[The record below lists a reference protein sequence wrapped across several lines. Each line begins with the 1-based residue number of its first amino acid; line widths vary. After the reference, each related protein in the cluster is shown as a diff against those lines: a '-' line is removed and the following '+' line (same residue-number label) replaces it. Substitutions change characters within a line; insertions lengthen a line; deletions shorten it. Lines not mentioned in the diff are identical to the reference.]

1 MSRVAPTSGTKVLYF
16 LLIIVSGFLIYIDLK
31 HKSFEG
37 IKNFYQSFII
47 STSYIFKS
55 ATVEPIKLLYQ
66 ISKDKNELINEN
78 KKLKL
83 ELDNSHILNFIIS
96 NDSKFFADDD
106 SINRFLDI
114 NNINEVFHLAKLEY
128 FDTELYMCCSKHRAF
143 IKTYKNNKNLIGS
156 PVINDMGIIGHIIYG
171 DSLSEVL
178 LLTDIDH
185 VMPIMSGNHFCNA
198 KGSGKPGKITCSYNN
213 KVWQEKVSIGQEFYS
228 SGMGGIYPKGILI
241 GNVSDIREVEENF
254 IEFDIN
260 LVSSPIVKNVVGV
273 LESIWEILEL

>member
-16 LLIIVSGFLIYIDLK
+16 FLIIISGFLIYIDLNQ
-31 HKSFEG
+31 KSFEG

-47 STSYIFKS
+47 SSSYIFKS
-55 ATVEPIKLLYQ
+55 ATVEPIKFLYQ
-66 ISKDKNELINEN
+66 ISKDKSELINEN

-83 ELDNSHILNFIIS
+83 ELDNSYISNFIIS
-96 NDSKFFADDD
+96 RDSKFFADDD
-106 SINRFLDI
+106 SIKRFLDI
-114 NNINEVFHLAKLEY
+114 NNMNEVFHMAKLEY

-143 IKTYKNNKNLIGS
+143 IRTYKNNKNLIGS
-156 PVINDMGIIGHIIYG
+156 AVINNMGIIGHIIHG

-178 LLTDIDH
+178 LLTDTDH

-198 KGSGKPGKITCSYNN
+198 RGSGKPGKITCSYNN

-260 LVSSPIVKNVVGV
+260 LVSSPIVTNVVGV
-273 LESIWEILEL
+273 LESI

>member
-16 LLIIVSGFLIYIDLK
+16 LLIIISGFLIYIDLK

-47 STSYIFKS
+47 SSSYIFKS

-66 ISKDKNELINEN
+66 ISKDKSELINEN

-198 KGSGKPGKITCSYNN
+198 RGSGKPGKITCSYNN

-273 LESIWEILEL
+273 LESI

>member
-16 LLIIVSGFLIYIDLK
+16 LLIIISGFLIYIDLK

-47 STSYIFKS
+47 SSSYIFKS

-66 ISKDKNELINEN
+66 ISKDKSELINEN

-96 NDSKFFADDD
+96 SDSKFFADDD

-128 FDTELYMCCSKHRAF
+128 FDTELYMCCSKHRAY

-198 KGSGKPGKITCSYNN
+198 RGSGKPGKITCSYNN

-273 LESIWEILEL
+273 LESI

>member
-16 LLIIVSGFLIYIDLK
+16 LLIIISGFLIYIDLK

-47 STSYIFKS
+47 SSSYIFRS

-156 PVINDMGIIGHIIYG
+156 TVINDMGIIGHIIYG

-198 KGSGKPGKITCSYNN
+198 RGSGKPGKITCSYNN

-273 LESIWEILEL
+273 LESI

>member
-1 MSRVAPTSGTKVLYF
+1 MSRVAPTSGKKVLYF
-16 LLIIVSGFLIYIDLK
+16 LLIIISGFLIYIDLK

-47 STSYIFKS
+47 SSSYIFKS

-66 ISKDKNELINEN
+66 ISKDKSELINEN
-78 KKLKL
+78 EKLKL
-83 ELDNSHILNFIIS
+83 ELDNSYISNFIIS
-96 NDSKFFADDD
+96 SESKFFADDD

-178 LLTDIDH
+178 LLTDKDH

-273 LESIWEILEL
+273 LESI

>member
-16 LLIIVSGFLIYIDLK
+16 LLIIISGFLIYIDLK

-47 STSYIFKS
+47 SSSYIFKS

-198 KGSGKPGKITCSYNN
+198 RGSGKPGKITCSYNN

-273 LESIWEILEL
+273 LESI

>member
-16 LLIIVSGFLIYIDLK
+16 LLIIISGFLIYIDLK
-31 HKSFEG
+31 HKSFES

-47 STSYIFKS
+47 SSSYIFKS

-66 ISKDKNELINEN
+66 ISKDKSELINDN

-96 NDSKFFADDD
+96 SDSKFFADDD

-156 PVINDMGIIGHIIYG
+156 PVINNMGIIGHIIYG

-198 KGSGKPGKITCSYNN
+198 KGSGTPGEITCSYNN

-273 LESIWEILEL
+273 LESI

>member
-16 LLIIVSGFLIYIDLK
+16 LLIIISGFLIYIDLK

-47 STSYIFKS
+47 SSSYIFKS

-273 LESIWEILEL
+273 LESI

>member
-16 LLIIVSGFLIYIDLK
+16 LLIIISVFLIYIDLK

-47 STSYIFKS
+47 SSSYIVKS
-55 ATVEPIKLLYQ
+55 VTVEPIKLLYQ
-66 ISKDKNELINEN
+66 ISKDKSELIYEN

-83 ELDNSHILNFIIS
+83 ELDNSYISNFIIS
-96 NDSKFFADDD
+96 RDSKFFADDD

-156 PVINDMGIIGHIIYG
+156 PVINDMGIIGHINYG

-273 LESIWEILEL
+273 LESI

>member
-16 LLIIVSGFLIYIDLK
+16 LLIIISGFLIYIDLK

-47 STSYIFKS
+47 SSSYIFKS

-66 ISKDKNELINEN
+66 ISKDKSELINEN

-83 ELDNSHILNFIIS
+83 ELDNSHISNFIIS
-96 NDSKFFADDD
+96 RDSKFFADDD

-156 PVINDMGIIGHIIYG
+156 NVINDMGIISHIIYG

-198 KGSGKPGKITCSYNN
+198 RGSGKPGKITCSYNN
-213 KVWQEKVSIGQEFYS
+213 KVWQEKVTIGQEFYS

-241 GNVSDIREVEENF
+241 GKVSDIREVEENF

-260 LVSSPIVKNVVGV
+260 LVSSPIVKNVFGV
-273 LESIWEILEL
+273 LESI

>member
-16 LLIIVSGFLIYIDLK
+16 LLIIISGFLIYIDLK

-47 STSYIFKS
+47 SSSYIFKS

-66 ISKDKNELINEN
+66 ISKDKSELINEN

-96 NDSKFFADDD
+96 SDSKFFADDD

-156 PVINDMGIIGHIIYG
+156 TVINDMGIIGHIIYG

-198 KGSGKPGKITCSYNN
+198 RGSGKPGKITCSYNN
-213 KVWQEKVSIGQEFYS
+213 KVWQEKVSVGQEFFS

-273 LESIWEILEL
+273 LESI

>member
-1 MSRVAPTSGTKVLYF
+1 MSRVAPTSGTKVLYL
-16 LLIIVSGFLIYIDLK
+16 LLIIISGFLIYIDLK

-47 STSYIFKS
+47 SSSYIFKS

-66 ISKDKNELINEN
+66 ISKDKSELINEN

-83 ELDNSHILNFIIS
+83 ELDNSRISNFIIS
-96 NDSKFFADDD
+96 RDSKFFADDD

-198 KGSGKPGKITCSYNN
+198 RGSGKPGKITCSYNN
-213 KVWQEKVSIGQEFYS
+213 KVWQEKVSIGQEFFS

-241 GNVSDIREVEENF
+241 GNVSNIREVEENF

-273 LESIWEILEL
+273 LESI

>member
-1 MSRVAPTSGTKVLYF
+1 MSRVAPTSGSKVLYF
-16 LLIIVSGFLIYIDLK
+16 LLIIISGFLIYIDLK

-47 STSYIFKS
+47 SSSYIFKS

-66 ISKDKNELINEN
+66 ISKDKSDLINEN

-83 ELDNSHILNFIIS
+83 ELDNSHISNFIIS
-96 NDSKFFADDD
+96 RDSKFFADDD

-213 KVWQEKVSIGQEFYS
+213 KVWQEKVTIGQEFYS

-273 LESIWEILEL
+273 LESI

>member
-16 LLIIVSGFLIYIDLK
+16 LLIIISGFLIYIDLK

-47 STSYIFKS
+47 SSSYIFKS

-156 PVINDMGIIGHIIYG
+156 TVINDMGIIGHIIYG

-198 KGSGKPGKITCSYNN
+198 RGSGKPGKITCSYNN

-260 LVSSPIVKNVVGV
+260 LVSSPIVTNVVGV
-273 LESIWEILEL
+273 LESI

>member
-16 LLIIVSGFLIYIDLK
+16 LLIIISGFLIYIDLK

-37 IKNFYQSFII
+37 IKNLYQSFII
-47 STSYIFKS
+47 SSSYILKS
-55 ATVEPIKLLYQ
+55 VTVEPIKLLYQ
-66 ISKDKNELINEN
+66 ISKDKSELINEN

-83 ELDNSHILNFIIS
+83 ELDNSHISNFIIS
-96 NDSKFFADDD
+96 QDSKFFADDD
-106 SINRFLDI
+106 SINRFLDL
-114 NNINEVFHLAKLEY
+114 NNINEIFHLAKLEY

-156 PVINDMGIIGHIIYG
+156 PVINNMGIIGHIIYG

-198 KGSGKPGKITCSYNN
+198 KGSGKPGEITCSYNN
-213 KVWQEKVSIGQEFYS
+213 KVWQEKVSIGQEFFS

-241 GNVSDIREVEENF
+241 GNVSNIREVEENF

-260 LVSSPIVKNVVGV
+260 LVSSPIATNVVGV
-273 LESIWEILEL
+273 LESI

>member
-16 LLIIVSGFLIYIDLK
+16 LLIIISGFLIYIDLK
-31 HKSFEG
+31 HKSFES
-37 IKNFYQSFII
+37 IKNLYQSFII
-47 STSYIFKS
+47 SSSYIFKS

-66 ISKDKNELINEN
+66 ISKDKIELINEN

-83 ELDNSHILNFIIS
+83 ELDKSYISNFIIS
-96 NDSKFFADDD
+96 RDSKFFADDD
-106 SINRFLDI
+106 SIIRFLET
-114 NNINEVFHLAKLEY
+114 NNINEVFYLAKLEY

-156 PVINDMGIIGHIIYG
+156 PVINKMGIIGHIIYG

-198 KGSGKPGKITCSYNN
+198 KGSGKPGKISCLYNN
-213 KVWQEKVSIGQEFYS
+213 KVWQEKVSIGQEFFS

-260 LVSSPIVKNVVGV
+260 LVSSPIVTNVVGV
-273 LESIWEILEL
+273 LESI

>member
-16 LLIIVSGFLIYIDLK
+16 LLIIISGFLIYIDLK

-47 STSYIFKS
+47 SSSYILKS
-55 ATVEPIKLLYQ
+55 VTVEPIKLLYQ
-66 ISKDKNELINEN
+66 ISKDKSELINEN
-78 KKLKL
+78 EKLKL
-83 ELDNSHILNFIIS
+83 ELDNSYISNFIIS
-96 NDSKFFADDD
+96 RDSKFFADDD

-156 PVINDMGIIGHIIYG
+156 PVINDMGIIGYIIYG

-213 KVWQEKVSIGQEFYS
+213 KVWQEKVSVGQEFFS

-241 GNVSDIREVEENF
+241 GNVSNIREVEENF

-273 LESIWEILEL
+273 LESI

>member
-16 LLIIVSGFLIYIDLK
+16 LLIIISGFLIYIDLK

-47 STSYIFKS
+47 SSSYIFKS

-66 ISKDKNELINEN
+66 ISKDKSELINEN

-96 NDSKFFADDD
+96 SDSKFFADDD

-156 PVINDMGIIGHIIYG
+156 TVINDMGIIGHIIYG

-198 KGSGKPGKITCSYNN
+198 RGSGKPGKITCSYNN
-213 KVWQEKVSIGQEFYS
+213 KVWQEKVSVGQEFFS

-241 GNVSDIREVEENF
+241 GNVSNIREVEENF

-273 LESIWEILEL
+273 LESI

>member
-1 MSRVAPTSGTKVLYF
+1 M
-16 LLIIVSGFLIYIDLK
+16 IIISGFLIYIDLK

-47 STSYIFKS
+47 SSSYIFKS

-66 ISKDKNELINEN
+66 ISKDKSELINEN
-78 KKLKL
+78 EKLKL
-83 ELDNSHILNFIIS
+83 ELDNSYISNFIIS
-96 NDSKFFADDD
+96 RDSKFFADDD

-171 DSLSEVL
+171 DSLNEVL

-273 LESIWEILEL
+273 LESI

>member
-16 LLIIVSGFLIYIDLK
+16 LLIIISGFFIYIDLK

-47 STSYIFKS
+47 SSSYIFKS

-66 ISKDKNELINEN
+66 ISKDKSELINEN

-198 KGSGKPGKITCSYNN
+198 SGSGKPGKITCSYNN

-273 LESIWEILEL
+273 LESI

>member
-16 LLIIVSGFLIYIDLK
+16 LLIIISGFFIYIDLK

-47 STSYIFKS
+47 SSSYIFKS

-83 ELDNSHILNFIIS
+83 ELDNSHISNFIIS
-96 NDSKFFADDD
+96 RDSKFFADDD

-156 PVINDMGIIGHIIYG
+156 TVINDMGIIGHIIYG

-198 KGSGKPGKITCSYNN
+198 RGSGKPGKITCSYNN

-273 LESIWEILEL
+273 LESI

>member
-16 LLIIVSGFLIYIDLK
+16 LLIIISGFLIYIDLK

-47 STSYIFKS
+47 SSSYIFKS

-66 ISKDKNELINEN
+66 ISKDKSELINEN

-96 NDSKFFADDD
+96 RDSKFFADDD
-106 SINRFLDI
+106 SINKFLDI

-156 PVINDMGIIGHIIYG
+156 TVINDMGIIGHIIYG

-241 GNVSDIREVEENF
+241 GNVSDIREVEENL

-273 LESIWEILEL
+273 LESI

>member
-16 LLIIVSGFLIYIDLK
+16 LLIIISGFLIYIDLK

-47 STSYIFKS
+47 SSSYIFKS

-156 PVINDMGIIGHIIYG
+156 TVINDMGIIGHIIYG

-198 KGSGKPGKITCSYNN
+198 RGSGKPGKITCSYNN

-241 GNVSDIREVEENF
+241 GNVSVIREVEENF

-273 LESIWEILEL
+273 LESI

>member
-16 LLIIVSGFLIYIDLK
+16 LLIIISGFLIYIDLK

-47 STSYIFKS
+47 SSSYIFKS

-66 ISKDKNELINEN
+66 ISKDKSELINEN

-96 NDSKFFADDD
+96 SDSKFFADDD

-156 PVINDMGIIGHIIYG
+156 TVINDMGIIGHIIYG

-198 KGSGKPGKITCSYNN
+198 RGSGKPGKITCSYNN

-260 LVSSPIVKNVVGV
+260 LVSSPIVTNIVGV
-273 LESIWEILEL
+273 LESI

>member
-16 LLIIVSGFLIYIDLK
+16 LLLIISGFLIYIDLK

-47 STSYIFKS
+47 SSSYIFKS

-66 ISKDKNELINEN
+66 ISKDKSELINEN

-96 NDSKFFADDD
+96 SDSKFFADDD

-143 IKTYKNNKNLIGS
+143 IKTYKNNNNLIGS

-198 KGSGKPGKITCSYNN
+198 RGSGKPGKITCSYNN

-273 LESIWEILEL
+273 LESI

>member
-16 LLIIVSGFLIYIDLK
+16 LLIIISGFLIYIDLK

-47 STSYIFKS
+47 SSSYIFKS

-66 ISKDKNELINEN
+66 MSKDKSELINEN
-78 KKLKL
+78 KKLKI
-83 ELDNSHILNFIIS
+83 ELDNSHISNFIIS
-96 NDSKFFADDD
+96 RDSKFFADDD

-241 GNVSDIREVEENF
+241 GKVSDIREVEENF

-273 LESIWEILEL
+273 LESI

>member
-16 LLIIVSGFLIYIDLK
+16 LLIIISGFLIYIDLK

-47 STSYIFKS
+47 SSSYIFKS

-156 PVINDMGIIGHIIYG
+156 TVINDVGIIGHIIYG

-185 VMPIMSGNHFCNA
+185 VMPIVSGNHFCNA

-273 LESIWEILEL
+273 LESI

>member
-16 LLIIVSGFLIYIDLK
+16 LLIIISGFLIYIDLK

-47 STSYIFKS
+47 SSSYIFKS

-66 ISKDKNELINEN
+66 ISKDKSELINEN

-96 NDSKFFADDD
+96 SDSKFFADDD

-156 PVINDMGIIGHIIYG
+156 PVINDMGIIGYIIYG

-198 KGSGKPGKITCSYNN
+198 RGSGKPGKITCSYNN

-273 LESIWEILEL
+273 LESI

>member
-1 MSRVAPTSGTKVLYF
+1 
-16 LLIIVSGFLIYIDLK
+16 
-31 HKSFEG
+31 
-37 IKNFYQSFII
+37 
-47 STSYIFKS
+47 
-55 ATVEPIKLLYQ
+55 
-66 ISKDKNELINEN
+66 
-78 KKLKL
+78 
-83 ELDNSHILNFIIS
+83 
-96 NDSKFFADDD
+96 
-106 SINRFLDI
+106 
-114 NNINEVFHLAKLEY
+114 
-128 FDTELYMCCSKHRAF
+128 MCCSKHRAF

-156 PVINDMGIIGHIIYG
+156 TVINDMGIIGHIIYG

-198 KGSGKPGKITCSYNN
+198 RGSGKPGKITCSYNN

-273 LESIWEILEL
+273 LESI

>member
-16 LLIIVSGFLIYIDLK
+16 LCITISGFLIYLDLNY
-31 HKSFEG
+31 KSFEG

-47 STSYIFKS
+47 SSSYLFKS
-55 ATVEPIKLLYQ
+55 VTVEPIKFLYN
-66 ISKDKNELINEN
+66 ISKDKSDLINEN

-83 ELDNSHILNFIIS
+83 ELDKSYISNFIIS
-96 NDSKFFADDD
+96 RDSKFFADDD

-114 NNINEVFHLAKLEY
+114 NNINKVFHLAKLEY

-156 PVINDMGIIGHIIYG
+156 PVINNMGIIGHVIYG

-198 KGSGKPGKITCSYNN
+198 KGSGKPGKIICLYNN
-213 KVWQEKVSIGQEFYS
+213 KVWQEKVSIGQEFFS

-241 GNVSDIREVEENF
+241 GKVANIREIDENF
-254 IEFDIN
+254 VEFDID
-260 LVSSPIVKNVVGV
+260 LVSSPIITNIIGV
-273 LESIWEILEL
+273 LESI

>member
-16 LLIIVSGFLIYIDLK
+16 LLIIISGFLIYIDLK

-47 STSYIFKS
+47 SSSYIFKS

-66 ISKDKNELINEN
+66 ISKDKSELINEN

-96 NDSKFFADDD
+96 SDSKFFADDD

-128 FDTELYMCCSKHRAF
+128 FDTELYMCCSKLNRQHC
-143 IKTYKNNKNLIGS
+143 Y
-156 PVINDMGIIGHIIYG
+156 
-171 DSLSEVL
+171 
-178 LLTDIDH
+178 
-185 VMPIMSGNHFCNA
+185 
-198 KGSGKPGKITCSYNN
+198 
-213 KVWQEKVSIGQEFYS
+213 Q
-228 SGMGGIYPKGILI
+228 
-241 GNVSDIREVEENF
+241 
-254 IEFDIN
+254 
-260 LVSSPIVKNVVGV
+260 
-273 LESIWEILEL
+273 

>member
-1 MSRVAPTSGTKVLYF
+1 MSRVAPTSGAKVLYF
-16 LLIIVSGFLIYIDLK
+16 LLIIISGFLIYIDLK

-47 STSYIFKS
+47 SSSYIFKS

-66 ISKDKNELINEN
+66 ISKDKSELINEN

-96 NDSKFFADDD
+96 RDSKFFADDD

-156 PVINDMGIIGHIIYG
+156 TVINDMGIIGHIIYG

-198 KGSGKPGKITCSYNN
+198 RGSGKPGKITCSYNN

-273 LESIWEILEL
+273 LESI

>member
-16 LLIIVSGFLIYIDLK
+16 LCITISGFLIYLDLNY
-31 HKSFEG
+31 KSFEG

-47 STSYIFKS
+47 SSSYLFKS
-55 ATVEPIKLLYQ
+55 ATVEPIKFLYNT
-66 ISKDKNELINEN
+66 SKDKSDLINEN

-83 ELDNSHILNFIIS
+83 ELDKSYISNFIIS
-96 NDSKFFADDD
+96 RDSKFFADDD
-106 SINRFLDI
+106 SIKRFLDT
-114 NNINEVFHLAKLEY
+114 NNINEVFYLAKLEY

-156 PVINDMGIIGHIIYG
+156 PVINNMGIIGHIIYG

-198 KGSGKPGKITCSYNN
+198 KGSGKPGKISCLYNN
-213 KVWQEKVSIGQEFYS
+213 KVWQEKVSIGQEFFS

-260 LVSSPIVKNVVGV
+260 LVSSPIVTNVVGV
-273 LESIWEILEL
+273 LESI

>member
-16 LLIIVSGFLIYIDLK
+16 LLIIISGFLIYIDLK
-31 HKSFEG
+31 HKSFRS

-47 STSYIFKS
+47 SSSYIFKS

-66 ISKDKNELINEN
+66 ISKDKSDLINEN

-83 ELDNSHILNFIIS
+83 ELDNSHISNFIIS
-96 NDSKFFADDD
+96 RDSKFFADDD
-106 SINRFLDI
+106 SINRFLHI

-156 PVINDMGIIGHIIYG
+156 PVINNMGIIGHIIYG

-213 KVWQEKVSIGQEFYS
+213 KVWQEKVTIGQEFYS

-260 LVSSPIVKNVVGV
+260 LVSSPIVTNVVGV
-273 LESIWEILEL
+273 LESI

>member
-16 LLIIVSGFLIYIDLK
+16 LLIIISGFLIYIDLK

-47 STSYIFKS
+47 SSSYIFKS

-156 PVINDMGIIGHIIYG
+156 TVINDMGIIGHIIYG

-198 KGSGKPGKITCSYNN
+198 RGSGKPGKITCSYNN

-273 LESIWEILEL
+273 LESI

>member
-16 LLIIVSGFLIYIDLK
+16 LLIIISGFLIYIDLK

-47 STSYIFKS
+47 SSSYIFKS
-55 ATVEPIKLLYQ
+55 VTVEPIKLLYQ
-66 ISKDKNELINEN
+66 ISKDKSELIYEN

-83 ELDNSHILNFIIS
+83 ELDNSYISNFIIS
-96 NDSKFFADDD
+96 RDSKFFADDD

-128 FDTELYMCCSKHRAF
+128 FDTELYMCCSKHRAY

-198 KGSGKPGKITCSYNN
+198 RGSGKPGKITCSYNN

-273 LESIWEILEL
+273 LESI